1 MMKNSG
7 LPAIFLDDIAI
18 IFTFLAAFSC
28 ICQKNVVIL
37 HAFLRICAL
46 MRMYK

>member
-7 LPAIFLDDIAI
+7 FARYFFGRYSNNFYFLG
-18 IFTFLAAFSC
+18 AFSC